1 MQSLNRLAGKSAAQH
16 QTMFLEKHI
25 AATTVPANR
34 KAILQVVM
42 CCAAFALVLLNT
54 GMNAGR

>member
-1 MQSLNRLAGKSAAQH
+1 MQPLNRFAGKSAAQH

-25 AATTVPANR
+25 AATTIPANR

-42 CCAAFALVLLNT
+42 
-54 GMNAGR
+54 